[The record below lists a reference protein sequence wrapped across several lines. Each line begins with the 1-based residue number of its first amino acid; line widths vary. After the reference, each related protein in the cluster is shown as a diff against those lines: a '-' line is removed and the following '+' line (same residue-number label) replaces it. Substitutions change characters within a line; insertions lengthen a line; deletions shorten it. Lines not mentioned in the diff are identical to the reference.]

1 MKRLLLLSLSSLLAC
16 IALAAAAG
24 SALAAS
30 PVSDLVRTGKD
41 HSNSTNWSGYAAYNS
56 TFSDVKG
63 DFIVP
68 TANCSGL
75 KRNQITIASPWV
87 GLDGYFSNTVEQT
100 GVDVECLGANNP
112 AYAAWYEF
120 YPAGSQTISNP
131 VQAGDHMHVEVAQ
144 AGNTVTTTLQ
154 NTTSPRTWISS
165 HSQSANGLAFSSA
178 EWIMEA
184 PSQTLTN
191 FGTVSFSSSGATDS
205 SHNNA
210 SIDSFTND
218 AMTMVTKNGRTVRAQ
233 PNSLTNNGTA
243 FTVDFKHG

>member
-1 MKRLLLLSLSSLLAC
+1 MKRLMLLTVLATLGLTGT
-16 IALAAAAG
+16 ALA
-24 SALAAS
+24 SN
-30 PVSDLVRTGKD
+30 PVSDLARTGKD
-41 HSNSTNWSGYAAYNS
+41 HSSSTNWSGYAAYNS

-87 GLDGYFSNTVEQT
+87 GLDGYFSSTVEQT

-112 AYAAWYEF
+112 AYVAWYEF
-120 YPAGSQTISNP
+120 YPAGSQNLSNP
-131 VQAGDHMHVEVAQ
+131 VQAGDHMRVEVAQ

-154 NTTSPRTWISS
+154 NLTSPRTWTSS

-184 PSQTLTN
+184 PTQTLTN
-191 FGTVSFSSSGATDS
+191 FGTVSFSNSAATDG
-205 SHNNA
+205 SHSNA
-210 SIDSFTND
+210 AISAFTND
-218 AMTMVTKNGRTVRAQ
+218 AITMVSKNGRTIRAT
-233 PNSLTNNGTA
+233 PGSLSNGTA
-243 FTVDFKHG
+243 FQVQFNHG